1 MNTPLSLTL
10 LFISLFCL
18 GAGYFLRTP
27 RQKGE
32 KSKSGAL
39 APDWV
44 PGRARTGLKL
54 SASGWILF
62 GTYWLLQ
69 APSYYETRDIVNTV
83 FAIGALPFFGK
94 IAQAELKSM
103 GYGLTGLRF
112 LAGLT
117 VITMSAYVLVNEIPF
132 LEGELEYLNAYL
144 VSGYLTALRFPSE
157 AGPIDYAGNP
167 LWHRANDLYIS
178 SAIQHNGRDDI
189 LISLACTAFPSL
201 MLFTAAVF
209 SASEG
214 WKTKLKAFILIVPS
228 IVVLN
233 MVRMAMIAYLTYTG
247 IASAVFAHNVLGK
260 AGSLLAL
267 LFFAWVLFT
276 FLPSVLDSIGEI
288 INIFLGPPKK
298 KNQPSKG
305 NKKGKRKKPEK
316 RSGAQSRNGTKSTGG
331 R

>member
-1 MNTPLSLTL
+1 MSTPLSL

-32 KSKSGAL
+32 KNKSSAL
-39 APDWV
+39 APDGV
-44 PGRARTGLKL
+44 PERARTGLKL

-83 FAIGALPFFGK
+83 FAVGALPFFGK
-94 IAQAELKSM
+94 IAHTELKST
-103 GYGLTGLRF
+103 GWGLTGLRF

-117 VITMSAYVLVNEIPF
+117 VITMSAYVLVNEIPAV
-132 LEGELEYLNAYL
+132 EGELEYLNAYL
-144 VSGYLTALRFPSE
+144 VSGYLTALGFPSE

-178 SAIQHNGRDDI
+178 SAILHNGRDDI

-201 MLFTAAVF
+201 MLFTGAVF

-214 WKTKLKAFILIVPS
+214 WKTKLKAFILIIPS

-233 MVRMAMIAYLTYTG
+233 VVRMAMIAYLTYTG
-247 IASAVFAHNVLGK
+247 ITSAVFAHNVLGK

-267 LFFAWVLFT
+267 LLFAWVLFT

-288 INIFLGPPKK
+288 MNIFLGPPA
-298 KNQPSKG
+298 KG
-305 NKKGKRKKPEK
+305 NRKGKRKKPEK
-316 RSGAQSRNGTKSTGG
+316 RSGAQSQNRKESTGG